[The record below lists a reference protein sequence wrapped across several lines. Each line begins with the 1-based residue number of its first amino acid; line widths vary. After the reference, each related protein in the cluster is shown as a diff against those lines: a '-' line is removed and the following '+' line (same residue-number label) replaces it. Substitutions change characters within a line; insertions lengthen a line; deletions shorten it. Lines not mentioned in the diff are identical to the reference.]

1 MVEKVVLTVNDASF
15 VFLVSKR
22 EVRSSVG
29 KNGVKRGLGGAREV
43 CLAVC

>member
-1 MVEKVVLTVNDASF
+1 MVEKVVLTVNHASF

-29 KNGVKRGLGGAREV
+29 RDGWEGVKRGLGGACEV
-43 CLAVC
+43 C